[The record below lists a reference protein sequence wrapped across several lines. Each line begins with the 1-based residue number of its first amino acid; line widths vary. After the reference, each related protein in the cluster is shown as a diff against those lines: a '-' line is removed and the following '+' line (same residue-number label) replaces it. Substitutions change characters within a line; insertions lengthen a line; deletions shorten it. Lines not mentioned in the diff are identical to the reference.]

1 MSDSQTQPRRR
12 SRVAKGRRPRF
23 LEDENSD
30 KLLAMIVA
38 LSGEIAVLRER
49 LDTYERLA
57 DDGQLPSRTCIETYE
72 PGDAV
77 EDQRE
82 KDRTALL
89 GRIFRV
95 IEVAAEE
102 DPEAAE
108 EQFQSLVAEAA
119 GES

>member
-1 MSDSQTQPRRR
+1 MTNADSAPRPR

-23 LEDENSD
+23 LDDEHSD

-57 DDGQLPSRTCIETYE
+57 DDGQLPARANIEAYD
-72 PGDAV
+72 PDPAV
-77 EDQRE
+77 EDARE
-82 KDRTALL
+82 NDRAAMLS
-89 GRIFRV
+89 RVFRV

-102 DPEAAE
+102 DPQAAE
-108 EQFQSLVAEAA
+108 EAFRQLVNEAEAP
-119 GES
+119 

>member
-1 MSDSQTQPRRR
+1 MSDANTGPRPR

-57 DDGQLPSRTCIETYE
+57 DSGQLPSRASIEAYDPST
-72 PGDAV
+72 AV
-77 EDQRE
+77 EDERE
-82 KDRTALL
+82 KDRAALL
-89 GRIFRV
+89 SRVFRV

-102 DPEAAE
+102 DPDAAE
-108 EQFQSLVAEAA
+108 REFRKLLDEAQA
-119 GES
+119 P

>member
-1 MSDSQTQPRRR
+1 MTNTNKPERR

-23 LEDENSD
+23 LEDPNSD

-57 DDGQLPSRTCIETYE
+57 DQGELPSRQAIEGYDPSETI
-72 PGDAV
+72 
-77 EDQRE
+77 EDERE
-82 KDRTALL
+82 KDRAALL
-89 GRIFRV
+89 SRVFRV

-102 DPEAAE
+102 DPQAAEREFRALLEEAAN
-108 EQFQSLVAEAA
+108 
-119 GES
+119 